1 MSQAKRL
8 LAAYMGAAA
17 AHGTTTV
24 GRVGRDGKAE
34 GKSRIV
40 REPLTEEIV
49 QGHIDGKQGVGAI
62 PINEDNMCRFGA
74 IDVDVYDLNH
84 KELQEKICKLDLPLL
99 HCRSKSGGAHLYVF
113 LKDWE
118 PAAIIREYL
127 TEMSILLGHS
137 GCEIFPKQ
145 DKIIAERGDVGNFI
159 NMPYFD
165 AEMPQRFCY
174 NKKIEA
180 MELDEF
186 LDAVDKNRVNLS
198 DLEAIRATQT
208 VRNHF
213 EDGPPCLRH
222 LFSDGPLSEPRNK
235 LLFFMGVYCK
245 KKFPDSWQSS
255 LEEYNRTLFS
265 PPLPSSEVQ
274 TVIKQHEKKDWGY
287 TCKEEPFK
295 SYCDPSMCV
304 LAKFGIGQD
313 APDAPQVGGLT
324 IMLSEPRLYFMD
336 VNGTRIQL
344 STEQL
349 QNQMLWQRACMEQCM
364 FMPPTTKPQKWQQ
377 MVNSLMNQATYID
390 VPDELTISG
399 QFKDLLETYCTS
411 NIRAM
416 APEEI
421 LMNKPWTDAGTT
433 KFKLEG
439 LLEFLHNRRFNIT
452 SRGQITQ
459 MIRDLGGDSTKQ
471 NIVKRGPKGEVRT
484 NVRCWFVPAFEE
496 EEIELPVKEYSNE
509 IPF

>member
-1 MSQAKRL
+1 MSQAKKL
-8 LAAYMGAAA
+8 LAAYTGALS

-24 GRVGRDGKAE
+24 GRIGRNGKAE
-34 GKSRIV
+34 SQSKIV
-40 REPLTEEIV
+40 REPMTEKIV
-49 QGHIDGKQGVGAI
+49 QGHIDGKQGIGAI
-62 PINEDNMCRFGA
+62 PINEDNMCKFGA

-84 KELQEKICKLDLPLL
+84 KELQERINKLDLPLL
-99 HCRSKSGGAHLYVF
+99 HCRSKSGGAHLYLF

-118 PAAIIREYL
+118 PAAVVREYL
-127 TEMSILLGHS
+127 TEMAILLGHS
-137 GCEIFPKQ
+137 GVEIFPKQ

-174 NKKIEA
+174 NKKTEA

-186 LDAVDKNRVNLS
+186 LTEIDNKRVNLS
-198 DLEAIRATQT
+198 DLEALRSSQSQ
-208 VRNHF
+208 RKHF

-222 LFSDGPLSEPRNK
+222 IFADGPQSEPRNK
-235 LLFFMGVYCK
+235 LLFMMAVYCK
-245 KKFPDSWQSS
+245 NKFPDDWQNSV
-255 LEEYNRTLFS
+255 EEYNRTMFS
-265 PPLPSSEVQ
+265 PPLQSQEVA
-274 TVIKQHEKKDWGY
+274 TLIKQHEKKDYGY
-287 TCKEEPFK
+287 TCKDEPFK
-295 SYCDPSMCV
+295 SYCDPALCT

-344 STEQL
+344 TTEQL
-349 QNQMLWQRACMEQCM
+349 QNQTLWQRACMEQCM

-377 MVNSLMNQATYID
+377 MVNNLMSQATYID
-390 VPDELTISG
+390 VPEELTITG
-399 QFKDLLETYCTS
+399 QFKDLLEAYCTS
-411 NIRAM
+411 HIRAM

-421 LMNKPWTDAGTT
+421 LMNKPWTDGGVT

-439 LLEFLHNRRFNIT
+439 LLEFLHNRRFIVT

-459 MIRDLGGDSTKQ
+459 MIRDLGGNATKQ
-471 NIVKRGPKGEVRT
+471 NIVKRGPKGEKKT
-484 NVRCWFVPAFEE
+484 QVRCWFVPAFEE
-496 EEIELPVKEYSNE
+496 EEIELPVKEYSND